1 MLLKLRAIVI
11 VAFTHD
17 TNSSTLIV
25 VTTEV
30 DALLDDPKRQRPSPC
45 AASDERGERYATGGP
60 IGRQGACGAA
70 QATLDGTRSFH
81 GYFLA
86 VLAPARVERPF
97 GVEATVGVGA
107 KIVAQ

>member
-17 TNSSTLIV
+17 ANSLIWIVATL
-25 VTTEV
+25 EV
-30 DALLDDPKRQRPSPC
+30 DALLDSPKRGRPSPYP
-45 AASDERGERYATGGP
+45 ASDERGERYATGRP
-60 IGRQGACGAA
+60 IGRQGARGAA
-70 QATLDGTRSFH
+70 QATLDRCRSFH

-86 VLAPARVERPF
+86 VLGPARVERPF

-107 KIVAQ
+107 KIV